1 MVTEKSDAAIED
13 IQKKVDKLTKEL
25 AGLREELK
33 TLGSVSE
40 IGEKAVSELGEK
52 LGELS
57 SGFNVVPEMDKKL
70 DVLETEIG
78 KLQTQVL
85 PISKI
90 DELISTV
97 TDSVDKTL
105 GKKVDDL
112 AKSIT
117 GTDSSKKSDEL
128 AKSVT
133 KIGSDVKELKDS
145 KEFEVIIKK
154 IDDLLVS
161 ASDIEVIAKKLD
173 DLQGYVAGLSG
184 IEDKVED
191 LSNKFEETNEIVG
204 IIVRQLDDIERKY
217 NQASEKV
224 TEASELIEKFI
235 EEGGVAPAKDEKP
248 VKKSKDAPEKKTPK
262 VKDPTKASLP
272 STIDSLMTGLL
283 DLVVPQTEATDMA
296 EALEDVR
303 DQLTTQ
309 IEGHTPVLFQFGKRA
324 RELKSYPPTATLNE
338 NDIASLSREIKS
350 WTSKLKET
358 AKSGK

>member
-1 MVTEKSDAAIED
+1 MATEKSDAAIQD
-13 IQKKVDKLTKEL
+13 IQKKVDKLAEEL
-25 AGLREELK
+25 KGLREELK
-33 TLGSVSE
+33 KLGSVSE
-40 IGEKAVSELGEK
+40 IGEK

-70 DVLETEIG
+70 DELGSELEKI
-78 KLQTQVL
+78 KNQVL
-85 PISKI
+85 PISKV

-97 TDSVDKTL
+97 TASVEKSLGKKADDLTKSVSGLDSTKKIDDLAKFISIIETDVKEIKDSKEYEVVI
-105 GKKVDDL
+105 KKVDDL
-112 AKSIT
+112 
-117 GTDSSKKSDEL
+117 
-128 AKSVT
+128 
-133 KIGSDVKELKDS
+133 
-145 KEFEVIIKK
+145 
-154 IDDLLVS
+154 LVS
-161 ASDIEVIAKKLD
+161 VADIEVISKKLD

-184 IEDKVED
+184 IEERVQD
-191 LSNKFEETNEIVG
+191 LSNQFEETNEIVG

-224 TEASELIEKFI
+224 VEASEQIAKFI
-235 EEGGVAPAKDEKP
+235 EEGAVAPAKAETPTKKPKEK
-248 VKKSKDAPEKKTPK
+248 DEKKTPK

-272 STIDSLMTGLL
+272 STIDSLISGLL
-283 DLVVPQTEATDMA
+283 DLVVPQTEAADMA

-350 WTSKLKET
+350 WSSKLKET
-358 AKSGK
+358 TKSGK